1 MIQAPVGYRCPDCMR
16 AEQPVE
22 PTTVAGA
29 TTIAKPYVTYTLIVI
44 NLLVFAYQYSV
55 GINAVAERW
64 GMWPV
69 GIVTGDQWYRLLTS
83 AFLHGS
89 FLHIAFNMYV
99 LFALGPTLER
109 ILGHVRF
116 TALYLLSALGGAVA
130 SYFFSD
136 ITTVSVGASG
146 AIFGLMGALVVAGR
160 RLRYDV
166 TQVLVLLGINV
177 VIGFLAPGIDWR
189 AHLGGLVTGAV
200 VAAILVHAPRKSRTF
215 IQVAGLSGVLL
226 ILVAVAMLRT
236 SQIQELLAPL
246 GVITT

>member
-1 MIQAPVGYRCPDCMR
+1 MIQAPIGYRCPDCMR

-116 TALYLLSALGGAVA
+116 TALYLLSAVGGAVA

-177 VIGFLAPGIDWR
+177 VIGFL
-189 AHLGGLVTGAV
+189 
-200 VAAILVHAPRKSRTF
+200 
-215 IQVAGLSGVLL
+215 
-226 ILVAVAMLRT
+226 
-236 SQIQELLAPL
+236 
-246 GVITT
+246 